1 MKRLLLLTTLL
12 VMISTSIPAQN
23 FVLYDPPSK
32 FPEWAKVALVY
43 STSIALDAMGDA
55 MNDNGNK
62 EWAHAL
68 NAASVGTLL
77 MSPFII
83 NYKQDRWGRY
93 LTSYVTMRLAIF
105 DPIYNTTRGLP
116 LSYMGTTSLYDKA
129 LNKAPA
135 HFMYY
140 VRSVSF
146 AVSLSINI
154 NELNGYKSR
163 KRY

>member
-1 MKRLLLLTTLL
+1 MKTILSIILATILTLQ
-12 VMISTSIPAQN
+12 VSAQS
-23 FVLYDPPSK
+23 FALYDPPSK

-43 STSIALDAMGDA
+43 STSIALDAMADGYRD
-55 MNDNGNK
+55 DGNK
-62 EWAHAL
+62 QLSHAL
-68 NAASVGTLL
+68 EAASIGTLL

-116 LSYMGTTSLYDKA
+116 LSYMGTTSIYDKA
-129 LNKAPA
+129 LNKAPE

-140 VRSVSF
+140 LRGVSF
-146 AVSLSINI
+146 MVSIAIDI
-154 NELNGYKSR
+154 NELNGFKSR
-163 KRY
+163 ERW

>member
-1 MKRLLLLTTLL
+1 MKRLSIISLLLVFALNIQAQDFTLY
-12 VMISTSIPAQN
+12 N
-23 FVLYDPPSK
+23 PPSK

-43 STSIALDAMGDA
+43 STSIALDAMADGYRD
-55 MNDNGNK
+55 DGNK
-62 EWAHAL
+62 QLSHAL
-68 NAASVGTLL
+68 EAASVGTLL

-116 LSYMGTTSLYDKA
+116 LSYMGTTSIYDKA
-129 LNKAPA
+129 LNKAPE

-140 VRSVSF
+140 LRG
-146 AVSLSINI
+146 VSLMVSIAIDI
-154 NELNGYKSR
+154 NELNGFKSR
-163 KRY
+163 ERW